1 MTPLQR
7 LQLEQSELREQVNA
21 LLGKDGERDDDER
34 AELAKH
40 TARLQA
46 LEPELRAAIVANQ
59 AAENE
64 SEVET
69 RLGANGDGER
79 AETRRLIDKA
89 SVFRYAKGALTGASL
104 PTELRELNDALDAP
118 ERMNDGGVLI
128 PWQALEVRAD
138 AVTETSALT
147 GPTALRPIL
156 PRLFGRDILADLG
169 VRIDNAMG
177 VTAWPI
183 MTAGATAE
191 QTGEG
196 DAVDADA
203 ATFSRQELKPH
214 RLTARFRW
222 TVEADAELGNDLERA
237 LRSDITS
244 AMRSAMSKQVID
256 GDGVA
261 PNVTGLF
268 QRLTRPV
275 RGSAAFEFE
284 NYAGIASNA
293 VDGIH
298 ADAESQVSVVCGV
311 DVYNQAA
318 ETYRDSWG
326 DSAIQALAA
335 RAMSVRATSFIP
347 NGPTTGGAGGRQ
359 DEGQAIL
366 HGGNDRRGDSI
377 AAMFSRGVV
386 AIRDPYTAAAEGE
399 TILTLYQLWDCYTAF
414 RSGAYKR
421 LSIRLK

>member
-21 LLGKDGERDDDER
+21 LLGKDGDRNDEER
-34 AELAKH
+34 AELAKR

-59 AAENE
+59 SAENE

-79 AETRRLIDKA
+79 AETRRLLEKA
-89 SVFRYAKGALTGASL
+89 SVFRYAKGALTGSQL

-118 ERMNDGGVLI
+118 ERMQDGGVLI

-138 AVTETSALT
+138 AVTQTSALT

-191 QTGEG
+191 QTAEG
-196 DAVDADA
+196 AAVDADA

-256 GDGVA
+256 GNGVS
-261 PNVTGLF
+261 PQVTGLF
-268 QRLTRPV
+268 QRLTRPS
-275 RGSAAFEFE
+275 RGSAVYEFP
-284 NYAGIASNA
+284 NYAGMASNA

-298 ADAESQVSVVCGV
+298 ADAESQVSIVCGV
-311 DVYNQAA
+311 DVHNKAA
-318 ETYRDSWG
+318 ETYRDSVG
-326 DSAIQALAA
+326 ESAIQALAA
-335 RAMSVRATSFIP
+335 RARSVRATSFIP

-377 AAMFSRGVV
+377 AAMFSRGVI
-386 AIRDPYTAAAEGE
+386 AIRDPFTAAEQGE